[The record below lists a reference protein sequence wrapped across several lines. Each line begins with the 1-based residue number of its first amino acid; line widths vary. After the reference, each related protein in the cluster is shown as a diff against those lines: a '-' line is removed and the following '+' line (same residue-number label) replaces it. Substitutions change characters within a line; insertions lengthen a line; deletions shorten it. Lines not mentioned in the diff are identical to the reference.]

1 MNNQSGV
8 AASAKSSID
17 AKFGG
22 SASRYR
28 NSVGR
33 KQ

>member
-1 MNNQSGV
+1 MNDQSCL
-8 AASAKSSID
+8 AADAKSSID
-17 AKFGG
+17 GQFGG

-33 KQ
+33 EQ